1 MSLLLTACSESFDDW
16 AAPQANGQ
24 EDALTVIVDVKAV
37 DPIDFANVE
46 SETTQVFSVDYTIPE
61 DATASTKAYFYNAD
75 RTDSVE
81 VESTADVPFREL
93 PVDLPLYAVYVIL
106 RDVPE
111 IYQSRIE
118 LEPLRCGIVLH

>member
-1 MSLLLTACSESFDDW
+1 MSLLLTACSESYDDW

-81 VESTADVPFREL
+81 VESTADGYVSSEDLRNAVGRLYGKRPVPRETIAGPWTL
-93 PVDLPLYAVYVIL
+93 THSI
-106 RDVPE
+106 
-111 IYQSRIE
+111 S
-118 LEPLRCGIVLH
+118 